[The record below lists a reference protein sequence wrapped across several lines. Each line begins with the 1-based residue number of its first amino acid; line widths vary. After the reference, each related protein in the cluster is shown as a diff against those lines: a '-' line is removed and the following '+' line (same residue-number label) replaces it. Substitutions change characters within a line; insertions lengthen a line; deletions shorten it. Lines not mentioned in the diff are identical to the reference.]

1 MSERAAAGAQGR
13 APSRG
18 PIAVGH
24 AGSVILLEADTGRV
38 IWERSLAEISGATAC
53 DGQPVSV
60 RLVASTVVA
69 GAMGHVFALAVEDG
83 SVLWHVNRRGRGAGT
98 TSLATEQD

>member
-1 MSERAAAGAQGR
+1 
-13 APSRG
+13 
-18 PIAVGH
+18 
-24 AGSVILLEADTGRV
+24 LLEADTGRV

-83 SVLWHVNRRGRGAGT
+83 SVLWHVDRRGRGAGT